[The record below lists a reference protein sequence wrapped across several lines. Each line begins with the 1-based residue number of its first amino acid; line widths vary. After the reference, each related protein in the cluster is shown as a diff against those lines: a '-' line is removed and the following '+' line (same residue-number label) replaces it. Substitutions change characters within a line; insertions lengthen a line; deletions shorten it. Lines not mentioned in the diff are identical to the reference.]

1 MEKDFLADLMI
12 SKVHSIYHMYNAE
25 GTKSRRINRPGWAVL
40 LKYTGETTYRCN
52 GEHIISNAGQMVIL
66 PKGCS
71 YDWEC
76 TVSGHYYSIEFDWEQ
91 TCEHIFSFP
100 ISNCEKFLK
109 IYKDLEYKR
118 TLKGPFYEL
127 ECIKGTYDIILKL
140 LNSGGKPYAPASKQQ
155 KIQPAVDYIIQNY
168 NTNISNDSLAALTSL
183 STVYFRKLFTE
194 IYGMPPITYI
204 HSLRIK
210 KAKEMLL
217 SDYSS
222 ISNIAFS
229 LGYQNIY
236 DFSRTFKKHTG
247 VSPSNY
253 LKQSD
258 VRQKP

>member
-100 ISNCEKFLK
+100 INNCEKFLK

-118 TLKGPFYEL
+118 TLKDPFYEL

-168 NTNISNDSLAALTSL
+168 KIILPIP
-183 STVYFRKLFTE
+183 FITE
-194 IYGMPPITYI
+194 IVNLICKFRQILIGSAFIMLNNNKESASCCNKSFEYRIRLTCSCLLRLTDWCRFNHAAVIQKIITCTAVWCNCI
-204 HSLRIK
+204 I
-210 KAKEMLL
+210 
-217 SDYSS
+217 S
-222 ISNIAFS
+222 IFIS
-229 LGYQNIY
+229 Q
-236 DFSRTFKKHTG
+236 TF
-247 VSPSNY
+247 
-253 LKQSD
+253 
-258 VRQKP
+258 